1 MKKRFLIVV
10 LFLLSLFVLSLCV
23 SCSKEPVSGSETL
36 SPEPT
41 ARPTLG
47 VFMEE
52 DITRLDKDNRIE
64 WKDVAE
70 IYLGTKQ
77 EDVIR
82 RLGFPN
88 KIVGSGFFIVQ
99 YQCINGNYVMI
110 WYEWR
115 ENEEWKGYVVESI
128 MADDAP
134 F

>member
-1 MKKRFLIVV
+1 MKKRLLITN
-10 LFLLSLFVLSLCV
+10 LLLLSLPALFLCGG
-23 SCSKEPVSGSETL
+23 CSKEPASGSETL

-70 IYLGTKQ
+70 IYFGTKQ

-99 YQCINGNYVMI
+99 YQCINGSYVMI

-115 ENEEWKGYVVESI
+115 ENEEWTGFVVEAI
-128 MADDAP
+128 MIDDEP